1 MKLLRIY
8 LVIIA
13 LCGIVVGATAQEQSS
28 AGSITRTRGA
38 DRKAKQDAAGTPAVS
53 NRAQAFYEHT
63 PISESDLTWM
73 RVIYRSLDLTNE
85 KNMALYFPEEPTEE
99 GENLFRI
106 IMRLLADNQVV
117 AYEYLDGREIFT
129 DKYKI
134 NVKDMMDR
142 FHIIYSEA
150 KGSTPKNPRY
160 VIDESDV
167 PASEVLSYYILER
180 WEFDR
185 ISNSMKQRVEAICP
199 VLHRTGDF
207 GGEAVKYPMFWIKFD
222 ALRPVLTQQYIFVD
236 NDNNLARYNYDDYFN
251 LALYD
256 GEIYKTRNL
265 RNQSMMQLYPDPDD
279 RKRAQDSIEN
289 RLRTYDKNLWV
300 PSREELQGAR
310 EAREALSGDA
320 DGVVV
325 ASRDSSSV
333 TPKAKAVRSS
343 RSSATKTETKTKAV
357 KAPKVKKSSP
367 SSGASKSVRR
377 RR

>member
-1 MKLLRIY
+1 MKLIKIY

-13 LCGIVVGATAQEQSS
+13 LCGIAIGVSAQEKSS
-28 AGSITRTRGA
+28 AGSITRTRA
-38 DRKAKQDAAGTPAVS
+38 VDRKAKQETGLSSSVS
-53 NRAQAFYEHT
+53 GRAQAFYEHT
-63 PISESDLTWM
+63 PVSESDLTWM
-73 RVIYRSLDLTNE
+73 RVIYRSLDLTKE

-99 GENLFRI
+99 DENLFRI

-134 NVKDMMDR
+134 DVKDMMDR
-142 FHIIYSEA
+142 FHIVYSEA
-150 KGSTPKNPRY
+150 KGSTAKAPRY

-199 VLHRTGDF
+199 VLHRMDDF

-236 NDNNLARYNYDDYFN
+236 NDNNLAQYNYDDYFN

-265 RNQSMMQLYPDPDD
+265 RNQSMMQLYPEPED

-289 RLRTYDKNLWV
+289 RLRNYDKNLWV
-300 PSREELQGAR
+300 PTREELQA
-310 EAREALSGDA
+310 AREALSGDEA
-320 DGVVV
+320 
-325 ASRDSSSV
+325 ARDSSVVSGN
-333 TPKAKAVRSS
+333 AKTVRSS
-343 RSSATKTETKTKAV
+343 RTTKKSETKVKAV
-357 KAPKVKKSSP
+357 KAPKVKQSS
-367 SSGASKSVRR
+367 SSTGAAKSVRR